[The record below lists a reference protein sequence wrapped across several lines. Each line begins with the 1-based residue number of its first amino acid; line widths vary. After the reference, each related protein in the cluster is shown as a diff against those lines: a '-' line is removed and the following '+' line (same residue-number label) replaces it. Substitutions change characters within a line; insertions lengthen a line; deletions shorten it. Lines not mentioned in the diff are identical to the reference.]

1 MLDLKPYEKTTGS
14 VIPLYCLLVHNHSTL
29 QQQESSEQSAIW
41 LKQNL
46 HRSHTWYLSF
56 CRSVTQK
63 KCFQKERFFHLK
75 LGKIVASTGMVI
87 SVGHHARKIQSP
99 SWKKITQNQ
108 KEGSEKNIHFQIRT
122 IVNLKRTRISKGN
135 NSKVDSQMRQSFLFI
150 LDYLIILIIVNIV
163 IS

>member
-1 MLDLKPYEKTTGS
+1 MATEAFPLLSICCHSCPSPKPFQKVNLINVSMLDLKPYEKTTGS

-56 CRSVTQK
+56 CRIVLNAFCRSVLNATEMFPK
-63 KCFQKERFFHLK
+63 RIFFYLK

-87 SVGHHARKIQSP
+87 SVGHHARKI
-99 SWKKITQNQ
+99 
-108 KEGSEKNIHFQIRT
+108 
-122 IVNLKRTRISKGN
+122 
-135 NSKVDSQMRQSFLFI
+135 
-150 LDYLIILIIVNIV
+150 
-163 IS
+163 

>member
-1 MLDLKPYEKTTGS
+1 MATEAFPLLSICCHSCPSPKPFQKVNPINASMLDLKPYEKTTGS

-87 SVGHHARKIQSP
+87 SVGHHARKI
-99 SWKKITQNQ
+99 
-108 KEGSEKNIHFQIRT
+108 
-122 IVNLKRTRISKGN
+122 
-135 NSKVDSQMRQSFLFI
+135 
-150 LDYLIILIIVNIV
+150 
-163 IS
+163 